1 MIKSFLRSFIIIMKR
16 WNHRDRSMV
25 SGEEETED
33 EERICFGQFIFTV
46 SVHLGISSILLLLLL
61 SMMSWDNIARIFR
74 LINPEW
80 QQSFCTLIELLKY
93 FPSMRAL
100 VCCSFFLA
108 DQSPLST
115 LSKGKVKNSFR
126 KPGWSVA
133 PSTQLLWAL
142 QIESL
147 TAFNSLLKWIEF
159 FVRVALGTK

>member
-115 LSKGKVKNSFR
+115 LSKGESKEFI
-126 KPGWSVA
+126 PETGSVA